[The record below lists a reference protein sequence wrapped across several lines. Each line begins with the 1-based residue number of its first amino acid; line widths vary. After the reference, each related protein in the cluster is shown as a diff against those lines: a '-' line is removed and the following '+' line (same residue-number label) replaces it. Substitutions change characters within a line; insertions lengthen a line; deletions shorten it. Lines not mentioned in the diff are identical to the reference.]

1 MNDIKIQNRINIAL
15 KFLKESRGLN
25 QNQIAKKLAVT
36 PGTITRLRNG
46 ENTLTE
52 SMALLFEYIFGISSN
67 WLLRGE
73 GDILFFPVNIGSK
86 EDIDF
91 LNRIYSRK
99 GMKTLIESILHLSD
113 RDLAVIQVA
122 VEKLNS

>member
-1 MNDIKIQNRINIAL
+1 
-15 KFLKESRGLN
+15 
-25 QNQIAKKLAVT
+25 
-36 PGTITRLRNG
+36 
-46 ENTLTE
+46 
-52 SMALLFEYIFGISSN
+52 MALLFEYIFGISSN
-67 WLLRGE
+67 WLLREE

-99 GMKTLIESILHLSD
+99 GMKTLIENILHLSD
-113 RDLAVIQVA
+113 RDLAVIQVT